1 MRRTLEHIQ
10 AEFLEMPGLRLT
22 VDQAR
27 RLCGV
32 DHVVCQAVLDA
43 LVDAKFLCLKSDGS
57 YARETDGPL
66 PRHPVKVEH
75 VAPTRAKA
83 AS

>member
-1 MRRTLEHIQ
+1 MRRTLERIQ

-32 DHVVCQAVLDA
+32 DRGVCQGVLDA
-43 LVDAKFLCLKSDGS
+43 LVDAKFLCVKSDGS
-57 YARETDGPL
+57 YARQTDGPHR
-66 PRHPVKVEH
+66 PHPVKAEPQ
-75 VAPTRAKA
+75 APNGIKA